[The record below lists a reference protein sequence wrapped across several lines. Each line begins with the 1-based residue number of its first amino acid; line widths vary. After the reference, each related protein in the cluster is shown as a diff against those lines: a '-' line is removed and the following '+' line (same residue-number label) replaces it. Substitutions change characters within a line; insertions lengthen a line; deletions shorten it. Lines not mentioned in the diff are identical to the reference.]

1 MSMPR
6 IVRFSVE
13 TFRPDEGE
21 RFRFAEYEVTAKP
34 GMTVN
39 DALFAIKERLDGS
52 VTWRVSC
59 RMGICGSCGM
69 CINGRPMLACQTQL
83 AELGTNKIVLQPLAN
98 YPIIKDLVTD
108 FTELYT
114 KHKQV
119 KPFIIRNDHE
129 ELEKPTREYVQSPEQ
144 MEEYLQFAYCIMCG
158 LCNSGCPVIPTDR
171 SYIGPQ
177 ALAQAFRYN
186 ADSRD
191 EGTLQRVEVVDNP
204 HGCWRCHFAGTC
216 SAVCPRGVDP
226 ALGIQ
231 LLRKQVLRFRIG
243 VEKPRRG
250 APVAAAGEFKRR
262 GGIPEA
268 PPRTA

>member
-6 IVRFSVE
+6 IVHFSVE
-13 TFRPDEGE
+13 KFRPDEGE
-21 RFRFAEYEVTAKP
+21 RFQFAEYEVTVKT

-39 DALFAIKERLDGS
+39 DALFAIKESLDGS

-69 CINGRPMLACQTQL
+69 RINGRPMLACQTQL
-83 AELGTNKIVLQPLAN
+83 AELGTNEIVLQPLAN
-98 YPIIKDLVTD
+98 YPTIKDLVTD
-108 FTELYT
+108 FMELYT

-119 KPFIIRNDHE
+119 KPFIIRSDHDE
-129 ELEKPTREYVQSPEQ
+129 MEKPMREYVQTPEQ

-158 LCNSGCPVIPTDR
+158 LCNSGCPVIPTDT

-191 EGTLQRVEVVDNP
+191 EGTLQRVEVVDTP

-250 APVAAAGEFKRR
+250 APVAASGEFKRR

-268 PPRTA
+268 PPRTV